1 MGIVKK
7 KVYEKKP
14 ENVVEMREF
23 IIEAFEEIG
32 ANVELCHK
40 VCNSVQDRLQGCINA
55 DGGLFEHLRD

>member
-14 ENVVEMREF
+14 ENVVQMREF
-23 IIEAFEEIG
+23 IIEAFEKIG
-32 ANVELCHK
+32 ANVELYHK
-40 VCNSVQDRLQGCINA
+40 VCNSVQDRLQECINA